1 MGTVK
6 VKPLFADIAN
16 GTYDKQKMDLNG
28 VKTPVGV
35 VYSTATKTASPQVF
49 LLSDEVAMAAQSL
62 TANLPSIIPTDLE
75 ELRLPYP
82 EIVVELNLTP
92 ELKALRTAQSVGAP
106 GNPSGEMT
114 KQIARV
120 GMYVHS
126 AEGAATTIQLY
137 WQYEGTG
144 LVEVPPVVMAIG
156 AKPGWGRPISL
167 HYHKFPGLEVKLT
180 VAPSP
185 VWLQGLPE
193 EVLDRLLDTY
203 KNEDLFVSMVQ
214 ESVDELPTLLFA
226 ALTLINCKSGVSAT
240 RVPARVPPSGC
251 GQRMRR
257 AYSCPAFTVLSL
269 SEVETVSPSGVATRR
284 AELSA
289 HYVRGHFKARKSG
302 VYWWNSFIRGSG
314 TPRRRD
320 AYRVTA

>member
-1 MGTVK
+1 MATAK

-16 GTYDKQKMDLNG
+16 GTYDTQKMDLNG
-28 VKTPVGV
+28 VKTPIGV
-35 VYSTATKTASPQVF
+35 VYSTATKRASPQIF

-62 TANLPSIIPTDLE
+62 TANLPSIMPANLE
-75 ELRLPYP
+75 DLRLPYP

-106 GNPSGEMT
+106 GNASGEMT

-120 GMYVHS
+120 GMYVRS
-126 AEGAATTIQLY
+126 DGEAAAIVQLY

-144 LVEVPPVVMAIG
+144 LVEVPPVVMAVG

-167 HYHKFPGLEVKLT
+167 HYHKFPGLEIKL
-180 VAPSP
+180 AALPSP

-193 EVLDRLLDTY
+193 EALKRLLDTY
-203 KNEDLFVSMVQ
+203 KNDEFFTALVQ
-214 ESVDELPTLLFA
+214 ECVDELPTLLFS
-226 ALTLINCKSGVSAT
+226 ALALINCKSGVSAT

-251 GQRMRR
+251 GKRMRR
-257 AYSCPAFTVLSL
+257 IYSCPAFTVLSL
-269 SEVETVSPSGVATRR
+269 SEVETVSPSGTTTRR
-284 AELSA
+284 TDISA

-314 TPRRRD
+314 TPKRRD
-320 AYRVTA
+320 AYRVTT